1 MTAEIFNH
9 LWQSTAFAAV
19 CAMATLALRTN
30 RAQVRYALWFAA
42 SAKFLIPF
50 EVLNRIGTALGHWL
64 LPPDAGHR
72 FTIVLDVAGP
82 PLLRTV
88 VPPATR
94 VFGVNATAGSA
105 LSATIPGVILATWS
119 VGTLLLTARWAI
131 QWYRLAHVAR
141 CARVI
146 AEGREV
152 TILRRLEVD
161 RRVSRPVIVL
171 ESDSSIEPGVFGW
184 FRPRLLWPRGISAH
198 LDDLQVEAIL
208 AHELSHVGRYDNLI
222 AAVQMI
228 VQAVFWF
235 HPLVW
240 WIGVRLVDER
250 ERACDEDVLRCGSEP
265 DVYAESILTTC
276 RFAIESPLT
285 CVAGVTGADL
295 KRRIETILN
304 HRGTKALTVTK
315 RVALVGSALVVLA
328 GPVGIG
334 VVNAPRV
341 EAQAGASLGE
351 ERFEVASIK
360 PNDGKDVRRVAM
372 MMQPGGRLQATNV
385 PLSMLVR
392 FAYAIQEFQIIG
404 LPEWKDSERFDINAK
419 AEREVPPG
427 QLGAVGP
434 YQKML
439 QALLAD
445 RFKLTAHL
453 EKREMPIY
461 ALAAARADGKLGPGL
476 RPSAVDCAALMA
488 ERARRGVPPPPPG
501 GLMQCGFRVGPGQ
514 MTGGSMPLSQLATSL
529 SNFVQRVVVDRT
541 GIEGNFDLDL
551 KYTLDQ
557 STMANAVGPAKAG
570 AIAGAPPTDA
580 AAASDAPGLFTALQE
595 QLGLKLES
603 AHGAVDVLVIEHV
616 DQPTPD

>member
-9 LWQSTAFAAV
+9 LWQSTAFTVV
-19 CAMATLALRTN
+19 CALATLALRKN

-42 SAKFLIPF
+42 SAKFLLPF
-50 EVLNRIGTALGHWL
+50 AVLSRLGTVLGHWL
-64 LPPDAGHR
+64 LPADAGRR
-72 FTIVLDVAGP
+72 FTIVIESVGQP
-82 PLLRTV
+82 IMRTV

-94 VFGVNATAGSA
+94 VFGVNASAGST
-105 LSATIPGVILATWS
+105 LSAALPTVILATWL
-119 VGTLLLTARWAI
+119 VGTLLLTARWVT
-131 QWYRLAHVAR
+131 QWYQLARVAR
-141 CARVI
+141 SARVI
-146 AEGREV
+146 AEGREA
-152 TILRRLEVD
+152 TILRRLEGE
-161 RRVSRPVIVL
+161 RRITRHVIVV
-171 ESDSSIEPGVFGW
+171 ESESAIEPGVFGW

-198 LDDLQVEAIL
+198 LDDSQVEAIL

-222 AAVQMI
+222 AAVQMA
-228 VQAVFWF
+228 VQALFWF

-250 ERACDEDVLRCGSEP
+250 ERACDEDVLVCGSDP

-304 HRGTKALTVTK
+304 HRGATALSLTK
-315 RVALVGSALVVLA
+315 RVALSGAAVLALA

-334 VVNAPRV
+334 VLNAPRV
-341 EAQAGASLGE
+341 QAQAETSRIE

-360 PNDGKDVRRVAM
+360 VNDGNDVKRVALL
-372 MMQPGGRLQATNV
+372 MQPGGRLQATNV

-392 FAYAIQEFQIIG
+392 FAYGVQEFQIIG

-419 AEREVPPG
+419 AERDVPPG
-427 QLGAVGP
+427 QLGAGGP

-445 RFKLTAHL
+445 RFKLSAHL

-461 ALAAARADGKLGPGL
+461 ALVAARADGKPGPGL
-476 RPSAVDCAALMA
+476 RPSTVDCVALMA
-488 ERARRGVPPPPPG
+488 ERARQGMPPAPG
-501 GLMQCGFRVGPGQ
+501 QALQCGFRIGPGQ

-541 GIEGNFDLDL
+541 GMAGNFDLDL

-557 STMANAVGPAKAG
+557 TTMANALGPLKAA
-570 AIAGAPPTDA
+570 AIAGGPSTDVPA
-580 AAASDAPGLFTALQE
+580 GSDAPGLFTALQE

-603 AHGAVDVLVIEHV
+603 ARGAVDVLVVEHV
-616 DQPTPD
+616 DKPTPD

>member
-1 MTAEIFNH
+1 MTSAVFAHILE
-9 LWQSTAFAAV
+9 STAFAAV
-19 CAMATLALRTN
+19 CALATLALRNN

-50 EVLNRIGTALGHWL
+50 AVLSRLGTALGHWL
-64 LPPDAGHR
+64 LPPTAGHR
-72 FTIVLDVAGP
+72 FAVIFEFAGQPIV
-82 PLLRTV
+82 RTV
-88 VPPATR
+88 MPPATH
-94 VFGVNATAGSA
+94 VFGVNATAASMLA
-105 LSATIPGVILATWS
+105 AVIPGLIFATWF
-119 VGTLLLTARWAI
+119 VGTLVLTARWLTES
-131 QWYRLAHVAR
+131 YRLARVAR
-141 CARVI
+141 CARVM
-146 AEGREV
+146 AEGREL
-152 TILRRLEVD
+152 TILRRLED
-161 RRVSRPVIVL
+161 ERRVRRQVIVL
-171 ESDSSIEPGVFGW
+171 ESDSSMEPGVFGW

-198 LDDLQVEAIL
+198 LDDSQVEAIL

-304 HRGTKALTVTK
+304 HQGTKALTLTK
-315 RVALVGSALVVLA
+315 RVTLTGAAVVALA

-341 EAQAGASLGE
+341 HAQNNASRSD
-351 ERFEVASIK
+351 ERFEVAAIK
-360 PNDGKDVRRVAM
+360 PNDGKDVKRVAL
-372 MMQPGGRLQATNV
+372 MMQPGGHLQATNV
-385 PLSMLVR
+385 SLSMLVR
-392 FAYAIQEFQIIG
+392 FAFAIQEFQIVG
-404 LPEWKDSERFDINAK
+404 LPEWKDSEGFDIYAK
-419 AEREVPPG
+419 AEHDPPPG
-427 QLGAVGP
+427 ELGAIGP
-434 YQKML
+434 NQKML

-461 ALAAARADGKLGPGL
+461 ALVAARSDGKLGPGL
-476 RPSAVDCAALMA
+476 RRSTVDCVALMA
-488 ERARRGVPPPPPG
+488 ERGRQGMPPPAPG
-501 GLMQCGFRVGPGQ
+501 QPMQCGFRIGPGQ
-514 MTGGSMPLSQLATSL
+514 MNGGSMPLSQLATSL

-541 GIEGNFDLDL
+541 GIAGNFDLDL

-557 STMANAVGPAKAG
+557 TTMANAMGPAKAA
-570 AIAGAPPTDA
+570 AIAGAA
-580 AAASDAPGLFTALQE
+580 ASAPASSDAPGLFTALQE

-603 AHGAVDVLVIEHV
+603 ARGAVDVLVIEYV
-616 DQPTPD
+616 DRPSPD

>member
-1 MTAEIFNH
+1 MTAQIFNH
-9 LWQSTAFAAV
+9 LWQSTAFAVV
-19 CAMATLALRTN
+19 CALTTLALRNN

-50 EVLNRIGTALGHWL
+50 SVLSRLGTALGHSL
-64 LPPDAGHR
+64 LSANAAGR
-72 FTIVLDVAGP
+72 FTIVLEFVGQ
-82 PLLRTV
+82 PLVRTV
-88 VPPATR
+88 LPPATR
-94 VFGVNATAGSA
+94 VFDVNAIAGSV
-105 LSATIPGVILATWS
+105 LSAVIPGVILAAWS
-119 VGTLLLTARWAI
+119 VGALLLTARWVT
-131 QWYRLAHVAR
+131 QWYRLARISR
-141 CARVI
+141 CARVV
-146 AEGREV
+146 ADGREV
-152 TILRRLEVD
+152 TILRRLEGE
-161 RRVSRPVIVL
+161 RRVRRQVIVL

-198 LDDLQVEAIL
+198 FDDSQVEAIL
-208 AHELSHVGRYDNLI
+208 AHELSHVGRHDNLI
-222 AAVQMI
+222 AAVQMV
-228 VQAVFWF
+228 VQVLFWF

-250 ERACDEDVLRCGSEP
+250 ERACDEDVLQCGNEP
-265 DVYAESILTTC
+265 DVYAGSILTTC

-304 HRGTKALTVTK
+304 HRGANALSLTK
-315 RVALVGSALVVLA
+315 RVTLSGAAVVALA

-341 EAQAGASLGE
+341 QAQADTSRSG

-360 PNDGKDVRRVAM
+360 PNDGQDVKRVALL
-372 MMQPGGRLQATNV
+372 MQPGGRLQATNV

-404 LPEWKDSERFDINAK
+404 LPDWKDSERFDLNAK
-419 AEREVPPG
+419 AESDLRPG
-427 QLGAVGP
+427 PLGTVGP
-434 YQKML
+434 LQKMM

-445 RFKLTAHL
+445 RFELRAHV

-461 ALAAARADGKLGPGL
+461 ALVVARADGRLGPGL
-476 RPSAVDCAALMA
+476 RLSTVDCAALMA
-488 ERARRGVPPPPPG
+488 ERARRGMMPAPPG
-501 GLMQCGFRVGPGQ
+501 ELMQCGFRIGPGQ
-514 MTGGSMPLSQLATSL
+514 ITGGSMPLSQLANSL

-541 GIEGNFDLDL
+541 GLNGNFDLDL

-557 STMANAVGPAKAG
+557 STMANALGPAKAA
-570 AIAGAPPTDA
+570 AIAGAPSPDVPA
-580 AAASDAPGLFTALQE
+580 GSDAPGLLTALQE

-603 AHGAVDVLVIEHV
+603 ARGQVDVLVIEHV
-616 DQPTPD
+616 DKPAPD

>member
-9 LWQSTAFAAV
+9 LWQSTAFALV
-19 CAMATLALRTN
+19 CALATHPLRNN

-50 EVLNRIGTALGHWL
+50 DVLSRLGTALGQWL
-64 LPPDAGHR
+64 LPADAGHR
-72 FTIVLDVAGP
+72 FTLVLEFVGQPIV
-82 PLLRTV
+82 RTV

-94 VFGVNATAGSA
+94 VFGMNATGFT
-105 LSATIPGVILATWS
+105 LSAVIPSVILAAWL
-119 VGTLLLTARWAI
+119 VGTLLLTARWVA
-131 QWYRLAHVAR
+131 QWYRLARVAR
-141 CARVI
+141 SARVI

-152 TILRRLEVD
+152 AILRRLEGE
-161 RRVSRPVIVL
+161 RRVSRHVIVL
-171 ESDSSIEPGVFGW
+171 ESDSSVEPGVFGW

-198 LDDLQVEAIL
+198 LDDSQVEAIL

-222 AAVQMI
+222 AAVQMV
-228 VQAVFWF
+228 VQALFWF
-235 HPLVW
+235 DPVVW

-250 ERACDEDVLRCGSEP
+250 ERACDEDVLQCGNEP

-304 HRGTKALTVTK
+304 HRGTNALSLTK
-315 RVALVGSALVVLA
+315 RVALSVAAVVALA

-341 EAQAGASLGE
+341 QAQADTSRGE

-360 PNDGKDVRRVAM
+360 PNNGQDLKRVAL

-392 FAYAIQEFQIIG
+392 FAYAIQEFQVIG
-404 LPEWKDSERFDINAK
+404 LPDWKDSERFDINAK
-419 AEREVPPG
+419 AESDLRPG
-427 QLGAVGP
+427 PLGTVGP
-434 YQKML
+434 LQKMM

-445 RFKLTAHL
+445 RFELRAHV

-461 ALAAARADGKLGPGL
+461 ALVVARADGRLGPGL
-476 RPSAVDCAALMA
+476 HLSTVDCAALMA
-488 ERARRGVPPPPPG
+488 ERARRGTMPAPPG
-501 GLMQCGFRVGPGQ
+501 ELMQCGFRIGPGQ
-514 MTGGSMPLSQLATSL
+514 MTGGSMPLSQLANSL

-541 GIEGNFDLDL
+541 GLSGNFDLDL

-557 STMANAVGPAKAG
+557 TTMANALGPAKAA
-570 AIAGAPPTDA
+570 AIAGAPADA
-580 AAASDAPGLFTALQE
+580 AAGSDAPGLFTALQE

-603 AHGAVDVLVIEHV
+603 ARGSVDVLVIEHV
-616 DQPTPD
+616 DKPNPD